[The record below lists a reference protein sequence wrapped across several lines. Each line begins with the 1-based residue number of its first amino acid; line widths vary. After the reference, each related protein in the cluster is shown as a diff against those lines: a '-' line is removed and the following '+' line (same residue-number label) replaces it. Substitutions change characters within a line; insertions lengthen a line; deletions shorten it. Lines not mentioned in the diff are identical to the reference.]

1 VRKYLDEY
9 DDSDEQGAV
18 IDRPNRARV
27 ASRYH
32 QAAGPKPPVLL
43 TIAILGFLFLYVCLH

>member
-1 VRKYLDEY
+1 MRKYLDEY